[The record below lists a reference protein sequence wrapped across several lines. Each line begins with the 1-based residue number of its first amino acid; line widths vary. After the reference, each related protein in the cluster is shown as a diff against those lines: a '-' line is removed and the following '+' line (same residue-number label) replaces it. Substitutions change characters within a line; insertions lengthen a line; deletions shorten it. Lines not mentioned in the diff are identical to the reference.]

1 MEPPRV
7 ALDLSATQKYVL
19 ITLSRPSLPDE
30 VYLRGAASAEYHA
43 DVRAEFEPTLLSFG
57 GPGARVSCPGG
68 GRITFTAPSTY
79 RVHGYSMAFGKAD
92 HAASAK
98 LLQAHLPQATITFD
112 DEGY

>member
-19 ITLSRPSLPDE
+19 LTLSRASQPDE

-43 DVRAEFEPTLLSFG
+43 DVRAEFEPSLLSYG
-57 GPGARVSCPGG
+57 GPGSRVSCPGG
-68 GRITFTAPSTY
+68 GRITFTAPNTY
-79 RVHGYSMAFGKAD
+79 RVHGYSVAFGKAD

-98 LLQAHLPQATITFD
+98 LLQA
-112 DEGY
+112 GY